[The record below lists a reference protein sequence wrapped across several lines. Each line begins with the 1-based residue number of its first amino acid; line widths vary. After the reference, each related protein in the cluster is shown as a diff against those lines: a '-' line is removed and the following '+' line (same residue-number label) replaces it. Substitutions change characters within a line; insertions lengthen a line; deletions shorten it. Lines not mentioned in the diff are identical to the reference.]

1 VKVSSGINFSIA
13 LNDEGKV
20 FAWGSNTYG
29 QLGTGGLKS
38 VSEPILL
45 ESLTRE
51 KIVDIS
57 CGDNYSGIV
66 TQNGDVYTWGFG
78 NEGQLGHGDKSDQFL
93 PRKIANLQ
101 AKVKSISCGGA
112 HTAML
117 TEKGR
122 LLMVGRGR

>member
-1 VKVSSGINFSIA
+1 M
-13 LNDEGKV
+13 
-20 FAWGSNTYG
+20 WGNNTYG

-45 ESLTRE
+45 ESLGRE

-93 PRKIANLQ
+93 PRKIANLK
-101 AKVKSISCGGA
+101 AKIKSISCGGA

-117 TEKGR
+117 T
-122 LLMVGRGR
+122 